1 MGPMCQDSKEL
12 GKWVLMCQ
20 DILPREENS
29 ATVQQVFARSSNLT
43 TELQNCLMMKTRD
56 IKMESLSVSSDG
68 AMLVCRSVEELKRRA
83 QGPVRRNLFGP
94 VDHEQLK
101 QDFQRHLC
109 VSVESANKRWDFD
122 FNNGRPAAK
131 GASVE
136 WEEMKCQ
143 DVPAFY
149 RSCVV
154 RKPVIGIDGQRA
166 ERENVRLALASS
178 PGLSS
183 CGEEYL
189 EVTTRESY
197 TIQRPEKK
205 TASQREGAVKR
216 RQAAITGQ
224 CQ

>member
-1 MGPMCQDSKEL
+1 M
-12 GKWVLMCQ
+12 
-20 DILPREENS
+20 
-29 ATVQQVFARSSNLT
+29 
-43 TELQNCLMMKTRD
+43 D
-56 IKMESLSVSSDG
+56 IKMASLSSDG
-68 AMLVCRSVEELKRRA
+68 AMLVCQSVEELKRRA

-94 VDHEQLK
+94 VDHKELQ

-109 VSVESANKRWDFD
+109 MSVESANKRWDFD
-122 FNNGRPAAK
+122 FNTGRPASTPA
-131 GASVE
+131 GLE

-149 RSCVV
+149 RSCVL

-166 ERENVRLALASS
+166 ERENVRLARASS
-178 PGLSS
+178 PGSSS

-205 TASQREGAVKR
+205 TASQRAGAVKR
-216 RQAAITGQ
+216 RQASITEFFVVKKRTVMHHKRSSRE
-224 CQ
+224 

>member
-1 MGPMCQDSKEL
+1 
-12 GKWVLMCQ
+12 
-20 DILPREENS
+20 
-29 ATVQQVFARSSNLT
+29 
-43 TELQNCLMMKTRD
+43 
-56 IKMESLSVSSDG
+56 MESLSVSSDG

-216 RQAAITGQ
+216 RQAAITEFFVVKKRRAMHHKRSSRQ
-224 CQ
+224 

>member
-1 MGPMCQDSKEL
+1 
-12 GKWVLMCQ
+12 
-20 DILPREENS
+20 
-29 ATVQQVFARSSNLT
+29 
-43 TELQNCLMMKTRD
+43 MMKTRD
-56 IKMESLSVSSDG
+56 IKMASLSSDG

-94 VDHEQLK
+94 VDHEQLQ
-101 QDFQRHLC
+101 QDFQRHLGM
-109 VSVESANKRWDFD
+109 SVESANKRWDFD
-122 FNNGRPAAK
+122 FNTGQPAAK

-149 RSCVV
+149 RSCVLM
-154 RKPVIGIDGQRA
+154 KPVIGIDGQRA
-166 ERENVRLALASS
+166 GRENVRLARASS

-205 TASQREGAVKR
+205 TASQRAGAVKR
-216 RQAAITGQ
+216 RQAAITEFFVVKKRTTMHHKRSSRQ
-224 CQ
+224 